1 MFINFKLLFSELLFM
16 ITNSTSSYDTSPY
29 SGRTRKIASIAIFAA
44 VAAVIRIQSKALSF
58 PFPLLPAL
66 KFELWEIPIVVG
78 LLLYGPTVGFSSGSI
93 ILIIGLIIGSNPTG
107 QIYNFIAFS
116 SMMLGIIITNRL
128 YSRNMKFNIKIS
140 TIISTFGGIL
150 VRVLIQV
157 PVMLILLP
165 LPPPLG
171 FNIPLWNNS
180 ELMFTWITGL
190 IIFNVIVA
198 AYTIPISYGIER
210 SLIKRLIH
218 ITWIRLPTKHSKK

>member
-16 ITNSTSSYDTSPY
+16 ITNSTSSYDISPY

-116 SMMLGIIITNRL
+116 SMMLGIVITNRL
-128 YSRNMKFNIKIS
+128 YSRNMKFNIRV
-140 TIISTFGGIL
+140 F
-150 VRVLIQV
+150 VRRNYE
-157 PVMLILLP
+157 
-165 LPPPLG
+165 
-171 FNIPLWNNS
+171 F
-180 ELMFTWITGL
+180 
-190 IIFNVIVA
+190 
-198 AYTIPISYGIER
+198 
-210 SLIKRLIH
+210 
-218 ITWIRLPTKHSKK
+218 